1 MEDRYISMA
10 KHAIGLDRKKPHTWR
25 NKTHFIPYRNY
36 YYANPSEREDWETLV
51 AAGYAIGG
59 RKDCFGFETYSLTR
73 TGLDWLGE
81 RLGMHIYNS
90 TDMGEVEE

>member
-25 NKTHFIPYRNY
+25 NKTHFIPYRNHY
-36 YYANPSEREDWETLV
+36 FASPSESEDWETLV
-51 AAGYAIGG
+51 AEGYAIAIGRHCGG
-59 RKDCFGFETYSLTR
+59 FVTYSLTR
-73 TGLDWLGE
+73 TGLDWLGK

-90 TDMGEVEE
+90 VDMKEVEE